1 MPRSTGPAPEED
13 GEAWIVELARA
24 RFPAGS
30 PGAGIGDDAAVLD
43 LGNAVTTDTM
53 VEGVHWDERLSPADV
68 GWKLVAVNVSD
79 LGAMGARPRWA
90 TLALT
95 LPRPLDRAW
104 VRDFYAGLADALGH
118 FGVQLVGGDTTR
130 GPARMLS
137 LTVGGAVRR
146 PVLRSGGR
154 PGDELWVTGE
164 LGLSAQAFLRAA
176 PGTAALAWFRRP
188 RPPVGFGVAL
198 AEAGLATAMMDLS
211 DGLAIDLRRLC
222 RASGCGA
229 LVQPDALPGTGTLA
243 ERVAFGED
251 YQLLFAASAEGAHAI
266 CCLAEELEVPVSKVG
281 CLTESEAVLLAGEEW
296 PPAAFGHFTVESP

>member
-1 MPRSTGPAPEED
+1 MPRSAGPVPEED
-13 GEAWIVELARA
+13 GEAWIVELARS
-24 RFPAGS
+24 RFPGGS

-53 VEGVHWDERLSPADV
+53 VEGVHWDARLSPADV

-104 VRDFYAGLADALGH
+104 VRDFYAGLADALDH
-118 FGVQLVGGDTTR
+118 FGVRLVGGDTTR
-130 GPARMLS
+130 GPGRLVS
-137 LTVGGAVRR
+137 LTVGGEVRR

-164 LGLSAQAFLRAA
+164 LGLSAQAFLRAGA
-176 PGTAALAWFRRP
+176 GAEAVAWFRRP
-188 RPPVGFGVAL
+188 RPPVSFGVAL

-211 DGLAIDLRRLC
+211 DGLAIDLCRLC

-229 LVQPDALPGTGTLA
+229 LVDPAALPGTGTIA

-251 YQLLFAASAEGAHAI
+251 YQLLFAASAGGARAI
-266 CCLAEELEVPVSKVG
+266 CSLAEELEVPVSKVG
-281 CLTESEAVLLAGEEW
+281 CLTESAAVQLAGEEW
-296 PPAAFGHFTVESP
+296 PPAGFGHFTVGSP